1 MVRRAADFTEMLIEL
16 EVWDLDHLTQI
27 ISGLKSKSVV
37 SSVERVFS

>member
-1 MVRRAADFTEMLIEL
+1 MRRAADYTEMLIDL
-16 EVWDLDHLTQI
+16 EVWDLNHLSQI